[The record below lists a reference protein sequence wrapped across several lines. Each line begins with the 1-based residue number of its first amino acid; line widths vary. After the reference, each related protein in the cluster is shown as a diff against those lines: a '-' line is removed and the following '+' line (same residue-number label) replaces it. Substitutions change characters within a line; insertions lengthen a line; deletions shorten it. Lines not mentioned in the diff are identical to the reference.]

1 MRLRPATLADA
12 PLLRHWDEAP
22 HVIASAGDDGGWDWD
37 TALTSP
43 QPGYEMLIAEQ
54 DDRPVGFLQI
64 LDPNRDPTRY
74 WGDIPPGLRAIDI
87 WIGPAECLGRGV
99 GTAILQ
105 AAITRCF
112 SAPELTAIDPL
123 APNGRAIRFYQRL
136 GFRRIGPR
144 RFWKDHCIV
153 LQLNRT

>member
-1 MRLRPATLADA
+1 
-12 PLLRHWDEAP
+12 
-22 HVIASAGDDGGWDWD
+22 
-37 TALTSP
+37 
-43 QPGYEMLIAEQ
+43 MLIAEQ

-99 GTAILQ
+99 GTAMMR

-112 SAPELTAIDPL
+112 SALEVNAIVTDPL
-123 APNGRAIRFYQRL
+123 VTNTYAIRFYQRL